1 MGPTHGTGT
10 LRTLARILARLRDAG
25 AVPAVALVAVRL
37 MERLVTPVTAVALA
51 ALVGTLSGAGDTGT
65 VTAALLPLGF
75 LALVMLAGHLGDAA
89 AEPLEYLVSSRIDG
103 AHRDRVARMV
113 REPSELGTL
122 EAPQTQALIRQVRAD
137 PEHGVETTPGDG
149 TTAAVRVAAGLAGV
163 AVTCAVLASFA
174 WWLVPIVLVPALVT
188 VVLRYRLAVAG
199 AATWVSAI
207 GGEQHVDVWRRAN
220 VSAAEGK
227 DIRVFGLRDWMVDRM
242 QSRLGE
248 SNAPLWRHVEHRLRV
263 EWLMFVL
270 VLVGLV
276 PAYLL
281 VTLGSLEG
289 AATVA
294 TQTAVLAAGATLFQL
309 LGNGWDLYQ
318 LAGAGRDLRATD
330 RLASEIE
337 SAGSAPAQRV
347 AAPGAAV
354 GEVRFEGVGFRY
366 PGSERMVLEGVDLT
380 VRPGELLAVVGLNG
394 AGKSTLIKLLCGLYR
409 PTHGRITVDGTDLA
423 AVDPGQWRALLSVIF
438 QDFDRYPLSVR
449 ENVVLGRGPDGRGS
463 GAEGLGRTGPDE
475 VGDADLE
482 HVARTSGLADIVAG
496 LPAGWDTPLSRGRT
510 GGVDLSGGQWQQV
523 ALARALYGVRAGARF
538 LVADEPT
545 AHLDV
550 RTEFRLFE
558 RLADQRAERDGRDGA
573 GIVLISHRL
582 STVRRA
588 DRIVLLDGGRITEE
602 GTHPELM
609 ALRGTYADL
618 FETQAARFRN
628 DNRATEA
635 DRGDTA

>member
-1 MGPTHGTGT
+1 MGPTHVSETPEAHAARNSPRSHAPGPTRT
-10 LRTLARILARLRDAG
+10 LRTLARILGRLRDAG
-25 AVPAVALVAVRL
+25 PVPAVALVAVRL

-51 ALVGTLSGAGDTGT
+51 TLVGALTGAGDGGT
-65 VTAALLPLGF
+65 VITAALLPLAF

-89 AEPLEYLVSSRIDG
+89 AEPLEYLVASRIDG
-103 AHRDRVARMV
+103 AHRDRVAQMV
-113 REPSELGTL
+113 RAPSEVGRL
-122 EAPQTQALIRQVRAD
+122 EAPETQALIRQVRAD

-163 AVTCAVLASFA
+163 AVTCAVLASFV

-188 VVLRYRLAVAG
+188 VVLRYRLAVTG

-220 VSAAEGK
+220 VSASEGK

-242 QSRLGE
+242 QSRLRE
-248 SNAPLWRHVEHRLRV
+248 ANAPLWRHWEHRLRV
-263 EWLMFVL
+263 EWLMSIL
-270 VLVGLV
+270 VLVGLI

-281 VTLGSLEG
+281 VTQG
-289 AATVA
+289 ALVGTATVA

-330 RLASEIE
+330 RLAARIGR
-337 SAGSAPAQRV
+337 ADPVPAQR
-347 AAPGAAV
+347 AGAPGASI

-366 PGSERMVLEGVDLT
+366 PGSERMVVEDVDLT
-380 VRPGELLAVVGLNG
+380 VRPGELLAIVGLNG
-394 AGKSTLIKLLCGLYR
+394 AGKSTLIKLLCGLHR
-409 PTHGRITVDGTDLA
+409 PTHGRITVDGTDLSA
-423 AVDPGQWRALLSVIF
+423 LDSGQWRARLSVIF
-438 QDFDRYPLSVR
+438 QEFDRYPLSVR
-449 ENVVLGRGPDGRGS
+449 ENVALGRGGS
-463 GAEGLGRTGPDE
+463 GTVDE
-475 VGDADLE
+475 DLE
-482 HVARTSGLADIVAG
+482 HVARTSGLADVVAG
-496 LPAGWDTPLSRGRT
+496 LPAGWDTPLSRGRS

-523 ALARALYGVRAGARF
+523 ALARALYGIRTGARF

-558 RLADQRAERDGRDGA
+558 RLMDQRDGA

-602 GTHPELM
+602 GTHAELM
-609 ALRGTYADL
+609 ALRGTYAEL
-618 FETQAARFRN
+618 FEMQAARFRSGGAS
-628 DNRATEA
+628 DEGGGDRA
-635 DRGDTA
+635 